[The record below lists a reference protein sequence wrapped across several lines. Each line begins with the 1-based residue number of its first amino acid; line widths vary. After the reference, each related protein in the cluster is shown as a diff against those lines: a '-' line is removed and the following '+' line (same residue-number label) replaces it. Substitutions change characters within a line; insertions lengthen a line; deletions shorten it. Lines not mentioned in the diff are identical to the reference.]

1 MNEYNDKEVIKS
13 VVDKIQYLLMVGI
26 DIVGVLKYVCEVM
39 FYKKYG
45 GWELVLKIIIF
56 IMDGMFYDLNVIV
69 K

>member
-1 MNEYNDKEVIKS
+1 
-13 VVDKIQYLLMVGI
+13 MVGI

-45 GWELVLKIIIF
+45 GWEFVLKIIIF